1 MIVKKLIFSDKA
13 GWRLARHL
21 LFWLMY
27 YLYILLTDLSELSF
41 NSFTHYSLYKSAFN
55 DAIPF
60 LPVYLFSVYYALYF
74 IIPRYFKTRSNF
86 FLTASILFAIPV
98 IFSSGY
104 FITKNILDK
113 SGSPFTG
120 WDIASVVLVNCLGPG
135 IQITGAAVIM
145 KVMKDYSLRRQQNRK
160 LVIEN
165 VSNKLKLVKMQ
176 IHPRILFESLHN
188 ISSDIDADANHA
200 GEIILQ
206 LSELLSYLLY
216 DADASR
222 VSLDKEIR
230 MVQNYIALK
239 KSEFKKKLKIEIE
252 IDGNCNVHYIIPG
265 LLLSLMEIIIIPFEK
280 VKRSLS
286 VSMQIK
292 SVASVLFIFVQND
305 APDVMAKD
313 IKSIQSTLS
322 LIKQQL
328 KIFNFSVYKLD
339 AQSDIENFTIMLQLE
354 LNIIKGRKENLNA
367 LANTSNI

>member
-1 MIVKKLIFSDKA
+1 MIVKQLIFSDKA

-27 YLYILLTDLSELSF
+27 YLYILVGDLSELSID
-41 NSFTHYSLYKSAFN
+41 SFTHYSLYKSAFN

-86 FLTASILFAIPV
+86 FLTASILFAVPV
-98 IFSSGY
+98 ILFPGY
-104 FITKNILDK
+104 FIAKNILEK
-113 SGSPFTG
+113 GGYPFTG
-120 WDIASVVLVNCLGPG
+120 WDIVSLVGINCLGSL
-135 IQITGAAVIM
+135 IQITGAAIIM
-145 KVMKDYSLRRQQNRK
+145 KVMKDYSLRQQQNKK

-165 VSNKLKLVKMQ
+165 VSNKLKLLKMQ
-176 IHPRILFESLHN
+176 IHPRILFESLQN
-188 ISSDIDADANHA
+188 ISSNIDADASHA

-230 MVQNYIALK
+230 MVQNYITLK
-239 KSEFKKKLKIEIE
+239 KSEFKNKLKIEIE
-252 IDGNCNVHYIIPG
+252 IDSNGKAHYILPG

-280 VKRSLS
+280 VERSLS
-286 VSMQIK
+286 VFIQIK
-292 SVASVLFIFVQND
+292 SVASVLFLLVQND

-313 IKSIQSTLS
+313 IKSIQLTLS

-328 KIFNFSVYKLD
+328 KIFNFSIYKLD
-339 AQSDIENFTIMLQLE
+339 AQSDIENFTILLQLK
-354 LNIIKGRKENLNA
+354 LNIIKDQKANLNA
-367 LANTSNI
+367 PTNTSII